1 MLNKKY
7 VVIFWGGLLS
17 LLCSLPLAIQGG
29 FDDSLVYYE
38 QAIYIWNNGL
48 LDGLSAIYYQT
59 NKFEVG
65 MGLLFHLQVF
75 FGEGRFVFIL
85 LNLALVNFLSILIY
99 LKINN
104 EVRISPSLLCASLM
118 LMSYYVFSNNI
129 YVWRSIICLY
139 FLVLM
144 IYSKTKCKKTIFI
157 VLGLLFHY
165 SFILFLCVYYFCRLN
180 KTSKFKFVII
190 SIIIS
195 FIISKF
201 LYWMS
206 YASFFVS
213 GGELS
218 LFMSQDN
225 DALKRLIISGT
236 FLFLLLM
243 INLESETNNW
253 VLYKLSLFFC
263 ILSILLCDNWQ
274 LSWRVFVPAAILG
287 TAIILSNIKRK
298 DGLVLLGVTLSIIP
312 TFRLIYNLLIL
323 GHP

>member
-1 MLNKKY
+1 
-7 VVIFWGGLLS
+7 
-17 LLCSLPLAIQGG
+17 
-29 FDDSLVYYE
+29 
-38 QAIYIWNNGL
+38 NNGL
-48 LDGLSAIYYQT
+48 LEGLSSIYHQT
-59 NKFEVG
+59 NKFEIG
-65 MGLLFHLQVF
+65 MGLFFYLQGF
-75 FGEGRFVFIL
+75 LGEGRFVFIL
-85 LNLALVNFLSILIY
+85 LNLFLVNFLAVLIY
-99 LKINN
+99 LKIND
-104 EVRISPSLLCASLM
+104 EVRISPSLLCVTLM

-144 IYSKTKCKKTIFI
+144 IYSKTKYKKIIFI
-157 VLGLLFHY
+157 GLGLLFHY
-165 SFILFLCVYYFCRLN
+165 TFILFLCVYYFCRVN
-180 KTSKFKFVII
+180 KIGKFKFVIV

-195 FIISKF
+195 FIISNF

-206 YASFFVS
+206 YASLFVS

-225 DALKRLIISGT
+225 EALKRLIISGT

-263 ILSILLCDNWQ
+263 ILSIFLCDNWQ

-287 TAIILSNIKRK
+287 TAIILSNIKKK
-298 DGLVLLGVTLSIIP
+298 DSVVLLGITLSIIP
-312 TFRLIYNLLIL
+312 TFRLIFNLLIL